1 MELREIEAML
11 AKLQKV
17 GFAAC
22 ETCHKQM
29 QFSDIELHN
38 GNYLCPE
45 CMKKEI
51 WKTEGEVELPAS

>member
-17 GFAAC
+17 GFASC

-29 QFSDIELHN
+29 QFSEIEIYR
-38 GNYLCPE
+38 GYYLCPE
-45 CMKKEI
+45 CMRKEI
-51 WKTEGEVELPAS
+51 WKIEGEVELPAS